1 MTRTPN
7 ECSLPPDAIG
17 PLVELIQDGVIVTDC
32 EGVITYCN
40 AAALQLFGWAAD
52 ELVGQ
57 LFAEKFVAI
66 AGASPEAPH
75 RAEAELCE
83 GEREVCR
90 KDGTR
95 IWIETQARQ
104 YTDCAGKASGVI
116 RTFRDISERKQ
127 TLIERRQFVDQH
139 TSLFERAVVGIFRSS
154 LEGRYLI
161 ANQTLAEIFGYA
173 SADDLLKAV
182 TNVGTQIY
190 RHREDRA
197 RILNALIEQNT
208 MLDFECECRRKDGT
222 PIWIRQDSR
231 AVRDES
237 GQLAYF
243 EGFIQDITA
252 RKRAEKVAL
261 ENEVRYQSLI
271 AALAEGIVV
280 QSATGEILTCNAS
293 AERILGLTADQIC
306 GRSSLDSTWQA
317 IHEDGSSFSGQEHP
331 SMVTLRTG
339 RPCSDVV
346 MGVRKR
352 DGSTTWITINA
363 EPLTHQGEPLPY
375 GVVCSFVDITSRRIL
390 DEAKR
395 QSEERYRLAIL
406 ATNDAIWDLDLATG
420 VVTRNERYAIAFGRT
435 PEGVNPF
442 QWWVDRVHPD
452 DRERVT
458 GSFRQAIGGTEHN
471 WDCEFRFL
479 REDGVWA
486 EIEDRAYLARDAS
499 GRCTRAVGSML
510 DVTERN
516 RAEAVLR
523 ENEARLRR
531 ILEGMPIMLNA
542 FDERGNLVAWNQE
555 CERVTGYSATEMVGN
570 PRAVELLY
578 PDRAY
583 RERMHSEWS
592 QRGNNYYHWEWDLI
606 CKDGSV
612 RTISWSNIAAVL
624 PIPGWARWGVG
635 FNVTERKQ
643 AEAALLER
651 DRAIQA
657 VSGGIVISDPNLHDN
672 PIIYVSSGFERLTG
686 YSAEEVVGLNC
697 RFLQGEESDPAAV
710 QQIRE
715 AIAKGEPCT
724 VELQNYR
731 KDGTSFWNKLSISPV
746 FDDNGKLTH
755 FVGVQMDVTAQHRL
769 EEQLRQSQK
778 MEAIGRLAGGVAHDF
793 NNLLTVI
800 NGYTELLLQESDVK
814 GKDSQREGLA
824 AILDAGHRAAA
835 LTAQLLAFGRKTMI
849 EPKLL
854 DLNRVVETAG
864 KMLRRLIV
872 ADVRIDFE
880 LNPEPTIVKIDP
892 GQLNQLLMNLA
903 LNAGDAMPGGGVLT
917 IATMNVE
924 LPGEQ
929 SSLPE
934 GYQPGRYV
942 QLTVTD
948 TGDGMSEEV
957 RRQIFEPFF
966 TTKELGKG
974 TGLGL
979 ATAYG
984 IVSQAGGSITVE
996 TGVGDGT
1003 TFRILLPAVEQ
1014 WSQPKKT
1021 AAAPVAPLGTETIL
1035 LAEDEEDVRRL
1046 ARQVL
1051 EMHGY
1056 TVIEADSGEAAL
1068 QAATTSD
1075 GPIHLLVT
1083 DVVMP
1088 DFGGRTLA
1096 DQVLA
1101 IWPEIAVLYVSGYS
1115 NDAVFRRGIETSAE
1129 AFLQKPFTAHSLACK
1144 VREVLDAAMKDAGTI
1159 KLEVDK

>member
-1 MTRTPN
+1 MTRPPT
-7 ECSLPPDAIG
+7 ECSLPPDAVG
-17 PLVELIQDGVIVTDC
+17 PLVELIQDGVIVTDGK
-32 EGVITYCN
+32 GVITYCN
-40 AAALQLFGWAAD
+40 AAAIRLFGWAAD

-57 LFAEKFVAI
+57 RFAERFPVLPW
-66 AGASPEAPH
+66 AGAEGPH
-75 RAEAELCE
+75 RVEAELCE
-83 GEREVCR
+83 REREVCR

-95 IWIETQARQ
+95 VWIDTQARQ
-104 YTDCAGKASGVI
+104 YTNDAGQPAGVI
-116 RTFRDISERKQ
+116 RTFRDI
-127 TLIERRQFVDQH
+127 TERRKFVGQH

-161 ANQTLAEIFGYA
+161 ANQTLAEIFGYE
-173 SADDLLKAV
+173 SADELLRTV

-190 RHREDRA
+190 RHAEDRA
-197 RILNALIEQNT
+197 RILHELIEQNT

-222 PIWIRQDSR
+222 PIWVRQDSR

-237 GQLAYF
+237 GRLTYF

-261 ENEVRYQSLI
+261 ESEVRYRSLVT
-271 AALAEGIVV
+271 ALAEGVV
-280 QSATGEILTCNAS
+280 FHSATGEILACNAS
-293 AERILGLTADQIC
+293 AERILGLTADQIY
-306 GRSSLDSTWQA
+306 GRTSLDPRWQA
-317 IHEDGSSFSGQEHP
+317 IHEDGSPFPGQEHP
-331 SMVTLRTG
+331 SLVTLRSG
-339 RPCSDVV
+339 RPCSGVV
-346 MGVRKR
+346 MGVRKP
-352 DGSTTWITINA
+352 DGNTTWITINA

-375 GVVCSFVDITSRRIL
+375 GVVCSFVDITSRRTL

-406 ATNDAIWDLDLATG
+406 ATNDAIWDLDLATD

-442 QWWVDRVHPD
+442 QWWLDRVHPD

-458 GSFRQAIGGTEHN
+458 SAFREATRGTEHN
-471 WDCEFRFL
+471 WDCEYRFL

-486 EIEDRAYLARDAS
+486 EVKDRAYLARDDS

-510 DVTERN
+510 DVTLRN

-523 ENEARLRR
+523 ENEGRLRL
-531 ILEGMPIMLNA
+531 ILEGMPIMLDA
-542 FDERGNLVAWNQE
+542 FDERGNLVAWNRE
-555 CERVTGYSATEMVGN
+555 CERVTGYSAAEMVGN
-570 PRAVELLY
+570 PRAMELLY
-578 PDRAY
+578 PDRLY
-583 RERMHSEWS
+583 RERMLSEWTG
-592 QRGNNYYHWEWDLI
+592 RGDNYYRWEWDLT

-624 PIPGWARWGVG
+624 PIPGWASWGIG
-635 FNVTERKQ
+635 FDVTERKQ

-657 VSGGIVISDPNLHDN
+657 VSGGIVITDPNLHDN

-686 YSAEEVVGLNC
+686 FSAEEVVGLNC
-697 RFLQGEESDPAAV
+697 RFLQGEETDPAAV
-710 QQIRE
+710 QEIRE
-715 AIAKGEPCT
+715 SIRRGQPCT

-731 KDGTSFWNKLSISPV
+731 KDGTSFWNKLSVSPV
-746 FDDNGKLTH
+746 FGENGKLTH
-755 FVGVQMDVTAQHRL
+755 FVGVQMDVTAQHKL

-800 NGYTELLLQESDVK
+800 NGYTELLLQDADVQ

-880 LNPEPTIVKIDP
+880 LNAEPTIVKIDP

-917 IATMNVE
+917 IATRNIE
-924 LPGEQ
+924 IPGELT
-929 SSLPE
+929 SIPE
-934 GYQPGRYV
+934 GCQPGRYI
-942 QLTVTD
+942 QLTVSD

-984 IVSQAGGSITVE
+984 IVSQAGGFISVE

-1014 WSQPKKT
+1014 LSQSNKT
-1021 AAAPVAPLGTETIL
+1021 ATPPVAPLGTETIL
-1035 LAEDEEDVRRL
+1035 LAEDEEYVRRL

-1056 TVIEADSGEAAL
+1056 TVIEADSGDAAL
-1068 QAATTSD
+1068 QAARTSD

-1101 IWPEIAVLYVSGYS
+1101 IRPEIAVLYLSGYS
-1115 NDAVFRRGIETSAE
+1115 DDAVFRRGIEISAD

-1144 VREVLDAAMKDAGTI
+1144 VREVLDAALRASGVSAKSP
-1159 KLEVDK
+1159 

>member
-7 ECSLPPDAIG
+7 ECSLPPDAVG
-17 PLVELIQDGVIVTDC
+17 SLVDLIQEGVIVANC

-40 AAALQLFGWAAD
+40 GAAIRLFGWAAD

-57 LFAEKFVAI
+57 NYVERFPVRPR
-66 AGASPEAPH
+66 AGTAAEAPH
-75 RAEAELCE
+75 RAEAEHWE
-83 GEREVCR
+83 REREVCR

-95 IWIETQARQ
+95 VWIETQARQ
-104 YTDCAGKASGVI
+104 YTDDTGKPAGVI

-139 TSLFERAVVGIFRSS
+139 TTLFERAVVGIFRSS

-161 ANQTLAEIFGYA
+161 ANQTLAEIFGYE
-173 SADDLLKAV
+173 SADDLLKTV

-190 RHREDRA
+190 RNPEDRA
-197 RILNALIEQNT
+197 RILNALAEQNK

-222 PIWIRQDSR
+222 PIWVRQDSR
-231 AVRDES
+231 AVREES
-237 GQLAYF
+237 GRLAYF

-252 RKRAEKVAL
+252 RKQAEKVAL
-261 ENEVRYQSLI
+261 ESEVRYRSLI
-271 AALAEGIVV
+271 AALAEGVV
-280 QSATGEILTCNAS
+280 FHSATGEILACNAS

-306 GRSSLDSTWQA
+306 GRSSLDPMLQA
-317 IHEDGSSFSGQEHP
+317 IRDDGSPFPGDEHP
-331 SMVTLRTG
+331 CMVTLRTG
-339 RPCSDVV
+339 CRCSDVV
-346 MGVRKR
+346 MGVQKP
-352 DGSTTWITINA
+352 DGSTTWITVNA
-363 EPLTHQGEPLPY
+363 EPLTHQGEQLPY
-375 GVVCSFVDITSRRIL
+375 GVVCSFIDITSRRVL

-406 ATNDAIWDLDLATG
+406 ATNDAIWDLDLETS
-420 VVTRNERYAIAFGRT
+420 VVSRNERYAIAFGRT

-442 QWWVDRVHPD
+442 QWWLERVHPG

-458 GSFRQAIGGTEHN
+458 SAFRQATRGTERN
-471 WDCEFRFL
+471 WDCEYRFL

-486 EIEDRAYLARDAS
+486 EVKDRAYLARDDS

-523 ENEARLRR
+523 ENESRLRR
-531 ILEGMPIMLNA
+531 ILEGMPIMLDA
-542 FDERGNLVAWNQE
+542 FDEHGNLVAWNQE
-555 CERVTGYSATEMVGN
+555 CERVTGYTAAEMVGN
-570 PRAVELLY
+570 SRAIELLY
-578 PDRAY
+578 PDRPY

-592 QRGNNYYHWEWDLI
+592 QRGNNYYHWEWDLT

-635 FNVTERKQ
+635 FDVTERKQ

-657 VSGGIVISDPNLHDN
+657 VSGGIIISDPNLPDN

-686 YSAEEVVGLNC
+686 YSAKEVVGRNC
-697 RFLQGEESDPAAV
+697 RFLQGEDSDPAAV
-710 QQIRE
+710 QEIRE
-715 AIAKGEPCT
+715 AIQKGQPCT

-731 KDGTSFWNKLSISPV
+731 KDGTPFWNKLSISPV
-746 FDDNGKLTH
+746 FGEDGRLTH

-800 NGYTELLLQESDVK
+800 NGYAELLLQDSDVQ
-814 GKDSQREGLA
+814 GRDSQREGLA

-849 EPKLL
+849 KPKLL

-864 KMLRRLIV
+864 RMLRRLIV

-880 LNPEPTIVKIDP
+880 LNPDPTIVKIDP

-924 LPGEQ
+924 FPGEL
-929 SSLPE
+929 SPVPE
-934 GYQPGRYV
+934 GCQPGRYV
-942 QLTVTD
+942 QLTVSD

-984 IVSQAGGSITVE
+984 IVSQAGGSIAVE

-1014 WSQPKKT
+1014 LSQSNKT
-1021 AAAPVAPLGTETIL
+1021 VAAPVAPLGTETIL
-1035 LAEDEEDVRRL
+1035 LAEDEEYVRRI

-1056 TVIEADSGEAAL
+1056 TVIDADSGEAAV

-1101 IWPEIAVLYVSGYS
+1101 ICPEIAVLYLSGYS

-1129 AFLQKPFTAHSLACK
+1129 AFLQKPFTAHSLVCK
-1144 VREVLDAAMKDAGTI
+1144 VREVLDAVSE
-1159 KLEVDK
+1159 KLL

>member
-1 MTRTPN
+1 MTRTRN
-7 ECSLPPDAIG
+7 ECSLPPDAVG
-17 PLVELIQDGVIVTDC
+17 PLVELIQDGVVVTDG

-40 AAALQLFGWAAD
+40 AAAIGLFGWAAD

-57 LFAEKFVAI
+57 HYAERFPVLPR
-66 AGASPEAPH
+66 AGAEVSRRGET
-75 RAEAELCE
+75 ELCE
-83 GEREVCR
+83 REREVCR

-95 IWIETQARQ
+95 VWIDTQARQ
-104 YTDCAGKASGVI
+104 YTDDTGKPAGVI
-116 RTFRDISERKQ
+116 RTFRDI
-127 TLIERRQFVDQH
+127 TERRQLVDQH
-139 TSLFERAVVGIFRSS
+139 SSLFERAVVGIFRSS

-161 ANQTLAEIFGYA
+161 ANQTLAEIFGYE
-173 SADDLLKAV
+173 SADDLLRTV

-190 RHREDRA
+190 RNPEDRV
-197 RILNALIEQNT
+197 RILKALTEQNT

-222 PIWIRQDSR
+222 PIWVRQDSR

-252 RKRAEKVAL
+252 RKQAEKVVL
-261 ENEVRYQSLI
+261 ESEVRNQSLV
-271 AALAEGIVV
+271 AALAEGVV
-280 QSATGEILTCNAS
+280 FQSATGEILTCNAS

-306 GRSSLDSTWQA
+306 GRSSVDPVWQA
-317 IHEDGSSFSGQEHP
+317 IHEDGSPFAGEDHP

-339 RPCSDVV
+339 RPCSGVV
-346 MGVRKR
+346 AGLPKP
-352 DGSTTWITINA
+352 DGSIAWISINV
-363 EPLTHQGEPLPY
+363 EPLSHPGDKLPY
-375 GVVCSFVDITSRRIL
+375 GVVCSFVDITARKTS

-395 QSEERYRLAIL
+395 QSEEQYRLAIL

-420 VVTRNERYAIAFGRT
+420 TVSRNERYTTIFGRA

-442 QWWVDRVHPD
+442 QWWIDRVHPD
-452 DRERVT
+452 DRERVV
-458 GSFRQAIGGTEHN
+458 GSFRQAIDGTEHN

-479 REDGVWA
+479 REDGGWA
-486 EIEDRAYLARDAS
+486 EIEDRAYLARDTS

-531 ILEGMPIMLNA
+531 ILEGMPIMLDA
-542 FDERGNLVAWNQE
+542 FDERGNLAAWNQE
-555 CERVTGYSATEMVGN
+555 CQRVTGYSAAEMVGN
-570 PRAVELLY
+570 PRAIELLY

-583 RERMHSEWS
+583 RERMHREWS
-592 QRGNNYYHWEWDLI
+592 QRGNNYYHWEWNLT

-635 FNVTERKQ
+635 FDVTERKQ

-657 VSGGIVISDPNLHDN
+657 VSGGIVITDPNLPDN

-686 YSAEEVVGLNC
+686 YSAKEVVGLNC
-697 RFLQGEESDPAAV
+697 RFLQGEESDPAAI
-710 QQIRE
+710 QEIRG
-715 AIAKGEPCT
+715 AIQKGEPCT
-724 VELQNYR
+724 VELQNCR
-731 KDGTSFWNKLSISPV
+731 KDGTPFWNKLSISPV
-746 FDDNGKLTH
+746 FGDDGKLTH

-800 NGYTELLLQESDVK
+800 NGYTELLLQDPDVQ
-814 GKDSQREGLA
+814 GNDSQREALA

-854 DLNRVVETAG
+854 DLNRVVETSG

-903 LNAGDAMPGGGVLT
+903 LNAGDAMPDGGVLT
-917 IATMNVE
+917 IATRNIQF
-924 LPGEQ
+924 PGEL
-929 SSLPE
+929 SAIPE
-934 GYQPGRYV
+934 GCQPGRYV

-948 TGDGMSEEV
+948 TGDGMSEEI

-984 IVSQAGGSITVE
+984 IVSQAGGSIAVE

-1014 WSQPKKT
+1014 LSQSNKT
-1021 AAAPVAPLGTETIL
+1021 AAAPVAPLGTEAIL
-1035 LAEDEEDVRRL
+1035 LAEDEEYVRRL

-1075 GPIHLLVT
+1075 RPIHLLVT

-1101 IWPEIAVLYVSGYS
+1101 IRPEIAVLYLSGYS

-1144 VREVLDAAMKDAGTI
+1144 VREVLDAAIRASGVSEKS
-1159 KLEVDK
+1159 L